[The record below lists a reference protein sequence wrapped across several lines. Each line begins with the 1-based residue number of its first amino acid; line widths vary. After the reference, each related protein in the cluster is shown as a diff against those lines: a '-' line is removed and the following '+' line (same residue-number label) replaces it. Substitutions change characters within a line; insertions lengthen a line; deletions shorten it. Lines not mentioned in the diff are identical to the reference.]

1 MILTKSTSFAADSV
15 LYTLFLPHP
24 HKIFPAFD
32 GATKPLSQFQEADQ
46 RTIEGGVLYRDYA
59 VVRLPGGAEEAI
71 MDSEGIGRA
80 VWEYFEAGIKRWE
93 EEEAENLAEAV
104 RNTSSP
110 HA

>member
-1 MILTKSTSFAADSV
+1 M

-24 HKIFPAFD
+24 HKILPAFD
-32 GATKPLSQFQEADQ
+32 GATKPRQGADR
-46 RTIEGGVLYRDYA
+46 RTIEGGMLYRDYA
-59 VVRLPGGAEEAI
+59 VVRLPGGAEGTI